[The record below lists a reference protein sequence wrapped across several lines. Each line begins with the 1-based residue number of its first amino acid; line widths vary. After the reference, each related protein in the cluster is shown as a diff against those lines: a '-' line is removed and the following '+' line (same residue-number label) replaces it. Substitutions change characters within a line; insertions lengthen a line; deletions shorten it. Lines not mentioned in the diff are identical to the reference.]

1 MTGRVQAAV
10 LVVLGA
16 VLVRLA
22 SGAGLASYVRPGTRP
37 LVLIAGALLCL
48 VGVFSAITAPTS
60 RAPTSRAP
68 TSRAPIPR
76 PPVTRAGWLL
86 LGPVLSI
93 AIVAPP
99 ALGVLTAGRPPVA
112 PPQPSAGFATLPP
125 SGPVPIRLSDVV
137 LRTVW
142 HAGSTL
148 RGRTLH
154 VIGFVARTIGH
165 GFVLARLVITCCAAD
180 ARPYDIEVIDAARA
194 PPPGQ
199 WVELTGRYLGAS
211 EAGPVVPAL
220 RATAVAPVAQPANP
234 YG

>member
-10 LVVLGA
+10 LMVLGA

-22 SGAGLASYVRPGTRP
+22 CSSELASYVRPGTRP
-37 LVLIAGALLCL
+37 LVLAAGAVLGL
-48 VGVFSAITAPTS
+48 VGALTARPGPAS
-60 RAPTSRAP
+60 RAGSQAP
-68 TSRAPIPR
+68 A
-76 PPVTRAGWLL
+76 TRAAWLL
-86 LGPVLSI
+86 LAPVLSI

-99 ALGVLTAGRPPVA
+99 ALGVLTASRPPVA
-112 PPQPSAGFATLPP
+112 PPRPSSGFTALPG
-125 SGPVPIRLSDVV
+125 SGTVTIRLSDIV

-148 RGRTLH
+148 QGRTLR
-154 VIGFVARTIGH
+154 VIGFVARTTGH

-180 ARPYDIEVIDAARA
+180 ARPYDIDITELPRP

-199 WVELTGRYLGAS
+199 WVAVTGRYLGAS
-211 EAGPVVPAL
+211 AAGAVVPAM
-220 RATAVAPVAQPANP
+220 RAAEVAPISQPAVP